1 MQYLAELITVAIIH
15 LLAVMSPG
23 PDFALISRNSFVYS
37 RKTGI
42 YSAIGLA
49 LGILVHVA
57 YSLIGIGLII
67 SKSIILFSTIK
78 LLGAAYLIFIG
89 YKSLKS
95 KLNNLSQ
102 EQLSKTRDLDRFSA
116 IKMGFLTNALN
127 PKVTL
132 FFLSIFT
139 QVIDPQTP
147 FAIRLLFGLEMSS
160 MTFVWFSFVA
170 TILSHQ
176 AIKVRFAA
184 LHHHIEKIFGIILI
198 ALGVRIALSNSK

>member
-176 AIKVRFAA
+176 AIKARFAA

-198 ALGVRIALSNSK
+198 ALGVKIALSNSK